1 MAKKINKMQLKIKSA
16 SQRGRRGAAGTAN
29 KTKMSSYKKDLHKH
43 KHYSGLSITSGF
55 SSKVK
60 SQLSP
65 QDPSSGLS
73 GGGGGLAGGGK
84 K

>member
-1 MAKKINKMQLKIKSA
+1 MAKKINKVQLKIKSA
-16 SQRGRRGAAGTAN
+16 SQRGRRGAAVAN
-29 KTKMSSYKKDLHKH
+29 KTKMSSYKKDLHRH